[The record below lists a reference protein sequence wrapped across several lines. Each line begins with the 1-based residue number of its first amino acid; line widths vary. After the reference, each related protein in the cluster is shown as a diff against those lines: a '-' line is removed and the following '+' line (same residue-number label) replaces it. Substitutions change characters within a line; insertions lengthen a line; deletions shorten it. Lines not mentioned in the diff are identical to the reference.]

1 MQRYGYVYGSLTCF
15 LLTLGLAL
23 EPVHASRGADSGGDV
38 GRENPFAAFEVATPP
53 EPEAPPVIPEETPD
67 LVMDTVV
74 LKFLNATSLR
84 TVLDRM
90 VTSFGAVAVN
100 EANNSVIVC
109 DTVENLPKI
118 LAEIKK
124 ADRTPQQVL
133 VEVVVIDVQLRN
145 SQEIGVN
152 WDLLSDDRYDVVYR
166 QNVTSSRLGSTIADA
181 DTIGAATAF
190 NSVGLGG
197 DLSVISGTVRHVLHA
212 IQQKRDV
219 EILASPRALV
229 VSGGSAT
236 IKAVEEIPYEE
247 VIDTAAGGAAALTST
262 QFKEVGV
269 NLQVTATITDGNNI
283 FLMVDTEQNV
293 GTSVSEGGVP
303 VVDTRRVTTSLL
315 LNDGQIVVIGGL
327 RREEETTEVSQVPI
341 LGDLPLIGVLF
352 RSTAVTT
359 SSSELV
365 VLLSPHI
372 DRGEAAPVDLVAR
385 YEAIRETSLISKK
398 KADSENT
405 KRTLQQSDGRHAP

>member
-1 MQRYGYVYGSLTCF
+1 MNMNCCRHTRSFCIGAVLMLGIAQTAVVNAQRVDG
-15 LLTLGLAL
+15 
-23 EPVHASRGADSGGDV
+23 EPSI
-38 GRENPFAAFEVATPP
+38 GRENPFAAVEEVSLRRPMD
-53 EPEAPPVIPEETPD
+53 PPVAPEEAPD
-67 LVMDTVV
+67 LVMETVV

-84 TVLDRM
+84 TVLERM
-90 VTSFGAVAVN
+90 VTPFGAVAVN
-100 EANNSVIVC
+100 ETNNSVILC

-133 VEVVVIDVQLRN
+133 VEVVIIDVQLRN
-145 SQEIGVN
+145 NQEIGVN
-152 WDLLSDDRYDVVYR
+152 WDLLSDDTYDVVYR
-166 QNVTSSRLGSTIADA
+166 QSLTSARVGSTIEDV

-197 DLSVISGTVRHVLHA
+197 DFSVISGTVRHVLHA

-229 VSGGSAT
+229 VSGQTAT

-269 NLQVTATITDGNNI
+269 NLEVTATVTDGNNI
-283 FLMVDTEQNV
+283 FLAVDTEQNV

-303 VVDTRRVTTSLL
+303 VVDTRRATTSLL
-315 LNDGQIVVIGGL
+315 LQDGQIVVIGGL
-327 RREEETTEVSQVPI
+327 RREEQRTEVSQVPI
-341 LGDLPLIGVLF
+341 LGDLPVIGLLF
-352 RSTAVTT
+352 KSTTVTT
-359 SSSELV
+359 SDSELV
-365 VLLSPHI
+365 VMLSPHI
-372 DRGEAAPVDLVAR
+372 DRGEQIPDNMLAR
-385 YEAIRETSLISKK
+385 YEAVRENSLI
-398 KADSENT
+398 AAGPGENE
-405 KRTLQQSDGRHAP
+405 DAN